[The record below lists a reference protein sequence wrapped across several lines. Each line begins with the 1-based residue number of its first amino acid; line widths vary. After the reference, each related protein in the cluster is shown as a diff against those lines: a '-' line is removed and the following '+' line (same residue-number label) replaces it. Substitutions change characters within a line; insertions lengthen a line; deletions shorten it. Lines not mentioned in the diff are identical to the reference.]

1 MKYNIKVT
9 NRETKTVFYHNGL
22 TREEIG
28 WISGNPNLIVEI
40 RSESN
45 EESMYS
51 DHSESD
57 YQK

>member
-22 TREEIG
+22 TREEIS
-28 WISGNPNLIVEI
+28 WISGNPNLIVEV

-45 EESMYS
+45 EDMSHLDSS
-51 DHSESD
+51 DTD
-57 YQK
+57 Q

>member
-22 TREEIG
+22 TREEIS
-28 WISGNPNLIVEI
+28 WISGNPNLIVEV

-45 EESMYS
+45 EDLSHHDS
-51 DHSESD
+51 SEID
-57 YQK
+57 Q

>member
-9 NRETKTVFYHNGL
+9 NKETKTVFYHNGL

-28 WISGNPNLIVEI
+28 WISGNPNLVVEV

-45 EESMYS
+45 DDVSHLDSSET
-51 DHSESD
+51 DH
-57 YQK
+57 